1 MSREDRAAET
11 FGHLFGG
18 GEAHGRL
25 TGGAGAYGP
34 AVVVFLYQLLQERVA
49 RCASIRLG
57 GRPPHLCLPNASL
70 D

>member
-11 FGHLFGG
+11 LGHLFGG

-34 AVVVFLYQLLQERVA
+34 AVVVFLYQLLQERVSSPGSKTKSA
-49 RCASIRLG
+49 VKTTEHAEI
-57 GRPPHLCLPNASL
+57 
-70 D
+70 

>member
-11 FGHLFGG
+11 PGHLFGG

-34 AVVVFLYQLLQERVA
+34 AVVVFLYQLLQER
-49 RCASIRLG
+49 RDEFPRLEDKK
-57 GRPPHLCLPNASL
+57 P
-70 D
+70 